1 MNMSTTQARS
11 PAGLARHDLSA
22 RQAVVLACTAMAATA
37 ILDIVVDGKLGTLFS
52 VGFILVSITAPLSVD
67 IRALFAPGILPTLL
81 MVGSIAVFAII
92 APSTI
97 PAEGLAASADTVQR
111 LIAGIIDQATA
122 LVVGQLLALG
132 VIGLRIIT
140 AADNT

>member
-22 RQAVVLACTAMAATA
+22 SQAVVLACTAMAATA
-37 ILDIVVDGKLGTLFS
+37 ILDVVVDGKLGTLFS

-81 MVGSIAVFAII
+81 MVGFIAVFAII

-97 PAEGLAASADTVQR
+97 PTEGLAASADTVQR

-140 AADNT
+140 AADNN